1 MANKYK
7 NFKEFLLKAEYP
19 FIRSDMTEEEFDKE
33 LEYLATNYD
42 KVKEG
47 TYVPLWK
54 QNKI

>member
-54 QNKI
+54 QLE